1 MRIALSNTDVDLSG
15 GVERVVAECANLL
28 ASRGHDTTV
37 LAARVDPTVLHPA
50 VKVRLVPVPLALDA
64 RTGLGFR
71 SRATRALKELDPD
84 VHGAF
89 SVLSPVGGV
98 FWVPSVHR
106 VGYEL
111 LRSRRAG
118 AGRLLMRMHPYH
130 VVRLRLERT
139 MLSPG
144 ACSAVLTQ
152 AEGVKADL
160 VSVYGIPEADVE
172 VLPLGF
178 DDGVFNPGRRAE
190 ARVGARTRFGYDES
204 DRVVLFVGN
213 ELERKGW
220 DTLMSAVARLDDPHL
235 RVLGAGRIAP
245 ERHPPF
251 VRWAGADQNVAQ
263 LHAAADA
270 LALPTRYEPWGLAIV
285 EALGSGLPVV
295 TTGLAGAAVAVED
308 GETGRLLEDPED
320 ANALAAAIEWAL
332 SDAHAGPKAVS
343 DSVRAYAWRTVVDRY
358 AAILEREARHGG

>member
-1 MRIALSNTDVDLSG
+1 LRIALSNTDVDLSG

-28 ASRGHDTTV
+28 ASRGHDVTV
-37 LAARVDPTVLHPA
+37 VAARVDPKVLDPA

-71 SRATRALKELDPD
+71 SRAGRALREIDPD

-89 SVLSPVGGV
+89 SVLSPLGGV

-106 VGYEL
+106 VGYDL
-111 LRSRRAG
+111 LRSRRG
-118 AGRLLMRMHPYH
+118 LLGRLLMAVHPYH

-139 MLSPG
+139 MLAPG
-144 ACSAVLTQ
+144 GYSALLTQ
-152 AEGVKADL
+152 AEGVKADV
-160 VSVYGIPEADVE
+160 VSVYGVPESDVE

-178 DDGVFNPGRRAE
+178 DDDVFNPGRRAE
-190 ARVGARTRFGYDES
+190 ARAAARARFGYGEG

-220 DTLMSAVARLDDPHL
+220 DTLMSAVAKLDDPSV

-245 ERHPPF
+245 EAPPPF
-251 VRWAGADQNVAQ
+251 VHWAGADQDVAQ

-270 LALPTRYEPWGLAIV
+270 FALPTRYEPWGLAIV

-295 TTGLAGAAVAVED
+295 TTRLAGAAVAVDE
-308 GETGRLLEDPED
+308 GATGRLLPDPDDERALAEAIAWAMSEDHADPE
-320 ANALAAAIEWAL
+320 
-332 SDAHAGPKAVS
+332 AVS
-343 DSVRAYAWRTVVDRY
+343 DSVRPYAWPGVVSRY
-358 AAILEREARHGG
+358 TAILEREASDGG